1 MLIKAETKMPFSEV
15 FREDNSSSHW
25 ETKHFKL
32 VLDVKFLS
40 LSLLLLLL
48 LLLLK
53 VQFFWEK
60 KNVEHV
66 GNLMWGKA
74 NATLTNCHHNVVG
87 RGDGQRVIKVSIIG
101 NATTLVKSNKIGL

>member
-1 MLIKAETKMPFSEV
+1 MLIKAETKMPFSEDV
-15 FREDNSSSHW
+15 REDNSRSHW

-40 LSLLLLLL
+40 LSLSLLL

>member
-1 MLIKAETKMPFSEV
+1 MLIKAETKMPFSEDV
-15 FREDNSSSHW
+15 REDNSSSHW

-40 LSLLLLLL
+40 LSLLLLL

-74 NATLTNCHHNVVG
+74 NATLTIACVAG
-87 RGDGQRVIKVSIIG
+87 AGK
-101 NATTLVKSNKIGL
+101 

>member
-1 MLIKAETKMPFSEV
+1 MLIKAETKMPFSEDV
-15 FREDNSSSHW
+15 REDNSSSHW

-40 LSLLLLLL
+40 LSLSLLL

-87 RGDGQRVIKVSIIG
+87 RGDGQREIKVSIIG